1 MTEPTPWVPTEETTN
16 IMAAIQLDLAIKL
29 GGVIGAALVETSE
42 RFPDNPGLPH
52 TLVLTCLARTLGQIV
67 GEFSPQQQTLL
78 TNLAVRQM
86 LDQAHQS
93 SIKDSVNPHVQTTF
107 GNA

>member
-1 MTEPTPWVPTEETTN
+1 MTNPIHGIPTEEATS

-29 GGVIGAALVETSE
+29 GSVIGAALVETSE
-42 RFPDNPGLPH
+42 RFPDNPALPH

-67 GEFSPQQQTLL
+67 AEFPQQQQTLL

-93 SIKDSVNPHVQTTF
+93 SVRTSDNPHIQTTF